1 VVRVTYDLQDNER
14 RAGAFIGR
22 KLAEILKAMGATRT
36 WPGLPAGLPIP
47 INSHAWG
54 GTRMGDDPTK
64 SVVNEFC
71 ISHEVS
77 NLAVLGGSCF
87 VSTTG
92 YNPTE
97 TIEALSWRA
106 AEHIAAHFSTLAV

>member
-1 VVRVTYDLQDNER
+1 M
-14 RAGAFIGR
+14 AK
-22 KLAEILKAMGATRT
+22 KLTEILKAMGATKT
-36 WPGLPAGLPIP
+36 WFGFPPGIPIP
-47 INSHAWG
+47 INTHAYG
-54 GTRMGDDPTK
+54 GTRIGDDPTR

-77 NLAVLGGSCF
+77 NLAVMGGSCF
-87 VSTTG
+87 PGTTG

-106 AEHIAAHFSTLAV
+106 TETIEALSWRATE